1 MDKWFQLR
9 LPGRV
14 DRVEVDRAESVV
26 YGVWVGWRV
35 VNVGCWLWPLFL
47 LGRWGV
53 CRCHCFM
60 EMERLK
66 IPNLGKALDMG

>member
-1 MDKWFQLR
+1 MDKWFQLW

-26 YGVWVGWRV
+26 YGVRVGWRV

-47 LGRWGV
+47 LGRRGV

-66 IPNLGKALDMG
+66 VPNLGKALDMG

>member
-1 MDKWFQLR
+1 M
-9 LPGRV
+9 
-14 DRVEVDRAESVV
+14 